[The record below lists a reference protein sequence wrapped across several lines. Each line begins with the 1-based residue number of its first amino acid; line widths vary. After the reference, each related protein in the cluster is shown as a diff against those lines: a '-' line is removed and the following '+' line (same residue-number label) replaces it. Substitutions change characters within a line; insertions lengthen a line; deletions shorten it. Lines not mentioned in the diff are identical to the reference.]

1 MISRTNFIGEY
12 IEDITK
18 KYNFIKCLGE
28 GFLCK
33 KYRCQN
39 LATGHICACKKIVK
53 HQIKNFKLF
62 KSEIDLLRAADHP
75 NIIKL
80 FAVFE
85 DKVYLY
91 LLMEECCGGSLFER
105 LEKKNMKKNTFS
117 EAKAA
122 KIFKQI
128 LEALNYL
135 HSHGVCH
142 RDLKPENIMFST
154 MEENSHIKLIGFL
167 LCKIF
172 KGEDNIMKNTV
183 GTLFYMAPEVIK
195 GEYNEK
201 CDIWALGVI
210 LYIIL
215 CGKPPF
221 YSKNEDELKE
231 KIINIEYSFNHEEF
245 KNVSKEAMNVISK
258 IFVTEDKRPT
268 ASELLQCEWLKSKAS
283 NSKKIL
289 DVDWSHIK
297 EYSELNL
304 MQKSVVYLTAFH
316 LLSSKTK
323 QFVDIFKYLDKNSD
337 GVLNY
342 EEIKNAIH
350 NSEFRNEIKD
360 DDIKK
365 LFEKIN
371 ISKDGIVTFT
381 EFLSALIDYKKII
394 KKEDILDCFRT
405 YDTNE
410 DGKISKEEFCN
421 VIKPQN
427 DQEKEEILKLFKE
440 FDLDGDGQIDFEEF
454 MKGFIEN

>member
-39 LATGHICACKKIVK
+39 LATGHICLCKKIIK

-142 RDLKPENIMFST
+142 RDLKPENILFST
-154 MEENSHIKLIGFL
+154 MADDSSLKLIDFGLSKVFDSE
-167 LCKIF
+167 KNKM
-172 KGEDNIMKNTV
+172 KGTV
-183 GTLFYMAPEVIK
+183 GTTFYMAPEVIK
-195 GEYNEK
+195 GQYNEK
-201 CDIWALGVI
+201 CDIWACGII
-210 LYIIL
+210 LYI
-215 CGKPPF
+215 
-221 YSKNEDELKE
+221 
-231 KIINIEYSFNHEEF
+231 
-245 KNVSKEAMNVISK
+245 M
-258 IFVTEDKRPT
+258 
-268 ASELLQCEWLKSKAS
+268 
-283 NSKKIL
+283 
-289 DVDWSHIK
+289 
-297 EYSELNL
+297 
-304 MQKSVVYLTAFH
+304 
-316 LLSSKTK
+316 
-323 QFVDIFKYLDKNSD
+323 
-337 GVLNY
+337 
-342 EEIKNAIH
+342 
-350 NSEFRNEIKD
+350 
-360 DDIKK
+360 
-365 LFEKIN
+365 
-371 ISKDGIVTFT
+371 
-381 EFLSALIDYKKII
+381 
-394 KKEDILDCFRT
+394 
-405 YDTNE
+405 
-410 DGKISKEEFCN
+410 
-421 VIKPQN
+421 
-427 DQEKEEILKLFKE
+427 
-440 FDLDGDGQIDFEEF
+440 
-454 MKGFIEN
+454 

>member
-1 MISRTNFIGEY
+1 
-12 IEDITK
+12 
-18 KYNFIKCLGE
+18 
-28 GFLCK
+28 
-33 KYRCQN
+33 
-39 LATGHICACKKIVK
+39 
-53 HQIKNFKLF
+53 
-62 KSEIDLLRAADHP
+62 
-75 NIIKL
+75 
-80 FAVFE
+80 
-85 DKVYLY
+85 
-91 LLMEECCGGSLFER
+91 
-105 LEKKNMKKNTFS
+105 
-117 EAKAA
+117 
-122 KIFKQI
+122 
-128 LEALNYL
+128 
-135 HSHGVCH
+135 
-142 RDLKPENIMFST
+142 
-154 MEENSHIKLIGFL
+154 
-167 LCKIF
+167 
-172 KGEDNIMKNTV
+172 
-183 GTLFYMAPEVIK
+183 
-195 GEYNEK
+195 
-201 CDIWALGVI
+201 
-210 LYIIL
+210 
-215 CGKPPF
+215 
-221 YSKNEDELKE
+221 
-231 KIINIEYSFNHEEF
+231 
-245 KNVSKEAMNVISK
+245 
-258 IFVTEDKRPT
+258 
-268 ASELLQCEWLKSKAS
+268 
-283 NSKKIL
+283 
-289 DVDWSHIK
+289 
-297 EYSELNL
+297 